1 MADEFASALTELDAC
16 CAAYPKEPESLF
28 RRGVV
33 LLMHG
38 KKITRVRHYSR
49 HTAFIP
55 DGASSPCA
63 LQTQG
68 YQ

>member
-1 MADEFASALTELDAC
+1 MADEFASALTSFDAC

-33 LLMHG
+33 QLMLG
-38 KKITRVRHYSR
+38 KNHAREALQQAHAIHPGCKES
-49 HTAFIP
+49 
-55 DGASSPCA
+55 CA